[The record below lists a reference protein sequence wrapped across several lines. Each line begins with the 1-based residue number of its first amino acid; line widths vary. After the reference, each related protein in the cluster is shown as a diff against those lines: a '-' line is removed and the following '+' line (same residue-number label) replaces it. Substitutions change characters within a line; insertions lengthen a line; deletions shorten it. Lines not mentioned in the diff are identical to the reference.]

1 MWIATVICAILS
13 IVLLSGRGS
22 FLIAGYN
29 TADKEEKAKYDEKKL
44 CRVMGAGMSVITVIL
59 LLCGLYENDLPRGLR
74 WIMPLGI
81 FGVVIFLVIATNTI
95 CRKKVPGALPSAKK
109 KDTFMTK
116 VTVAVLAAIG
126 LLVAAA
132 LYTGD
137 VNVRF
142 EEDGMNIHTSVI
154 GNKRVEYGDIRSVA
168 YEDDME
174 VGRRTGGIGSFRIQA
189 GGFKNSEFGAYH
201 LYSYTDCHEYVVMD
215 TVYGTV
221 VINGKT
227 PSETRDLYQEISER
241 EEFFAN

>member
-1 MWIATVICAILS
+1 MWIVMVICAVLS
-13 IVLLSGRGS
+13 IILLSGRGS

-59 LLCGLYENDLPRGLR
+59 LLCVLYDNDLPRGLR

-81 FGVVIFLVIATNTI
+81 FGVVIFLVVATNTI
-95 CRKKVPGALPSAKK
+95 CRKKVPGALPSARK

-116 VTVAVLAAIG
+116 VTVAVLVSIG
-126 LLVAAA
+126 LLVGLA
-132 LYTGD
+132 LYAGD

-142 EEDGMNIHTSVI
+142 EDDGMNIHTSVI
-154 GNKRVEYGDIRSVA
+154 GNKRVEYRDIRSVT
-168 YEDDME
+168 YEEDMN

-201 LYSYTDCHEYVVMD
+201 LYSYTDCHEYVVME
-215 TVYGTV
+215 TVYGVV

-227 PSETRDLYQEISER
+227 PRETRNLYEKISEK
-241 EEFFAN
+241 EGFFAN